1 LLRRLDPSVPIAS
14 HFRLSSPFRGFTVPE
29 GRTSRLPRIGRCRA
43 LVPRNT
49 KSAPCRPAQGR
60 RPEGMTDLHREWL
73 WDLVA
78 RENLDHGQRK
88 KESLRPRIGCAA
100 VPRGEEPDP
109 RCRATP
115 APTSGAERVSDGPMD
130 RCPAIYFLRIA
141 LDGSIVSKHW
151 RRDQRDA
158 RWGRASR
165 TQLGIVLASRW
176 TTDVVV

>member
-1 LLRRLDPSVPIAS
+1 LLRRLDPSIPTAS
-14 HFRLSSPFRGFTVPE
+14 PFRLSSPFRGFTVPE
-29 GRTSRLPRIGRCRA
+29 GRTSRLPRIVA
-43 LVPRNT
+43 VEPLVPRNT

-88 KESLRPRIGCAA
+88 KGGLTALDWVRSSAQG
-100 VPRGEEPDP
+100 RGA
-109 RCRATP
+109 RSTLSSTRHP
-115 APTSGAERVSDGPMD
+115 AAERKVSSDGPMD

-141 LDGSIVSKHW
+141 PDGSIVSKHW

-158 RWGRASR
+158 RRGRASR
-165 TQLGIVLASRW
+165 TQFGLFVASRW